1 MNTLN
6 TLIADAKNFHQ
17 PTESVMEAQRVLQ
30 ICNAC
35 RYCEGFCATFQSMTR
50 RLDFNV
56 ADVHFMANLC
66 HNCGACLHAC
76 QYAPPNAFG
85 VNIPQAMAKV
95 RLETYQTYA
104 WPKPLGNLYKTN
116 GLALTMITSLAI
128 IVFLLGMQSASTG
141 LFNTNLDGNFYAIY
155 PHNTLALLFGGVFVA
170 MLLAMAMGVRDFWKQ
185 VSTDPMLWSA
195 ASDAT
200 HDVLTLKN
208 LGGGHQQGCNEAD
221 DAFSLWRRRFHHM
234 TFYGFLLCFAAT
246 SIATL
251 YHYVFH
257 WQAPYAYTSLP
268 VLLGTLGGLG
278 LVVGPMGLLYLNVR
292 RHPLHGDAAQKTMD
306 LGFIASLLAISVS
319 GLVLLALR
327 ETPYMGI
334 TLCIHLGFVMG
345 FFLMMPYGK
354 FAHGIFR
361 SASLLKNAIEVRMK
375 KSVSVGAD

>member
-6 TLIADAKNFHQ
+6 TLIDDAKNFHQ
-17 PTESVMEAQRVLQ
+17 PSESVIEVQRVLQ

-104 WPKPLGNLYKTN
+104 WPKPLGNLYQKN
-116 GLALTMITSLAI
+116 GLALTMATSIAI
-128 IVFLLGMQSASTG
+128 ILFLLSMQSASTG

-155 PHNTLALLFGGVFVA
+155 PHNTLALLFGGVFIA
-170 MLLAMAMGVRDFWKQ
+170 MLIAMSMGVREFWKNI
-185 VSTDPMLWSA
+185 STDPMMWSA

-221 DAFSLWRRRFHHM
+221 DAFSLWRKRFHHM
-234 TFYGFLLCFAAT
+234 TFYGFMLCFAAT
-246 SIATL
+246 SIATIF
-251 YHYVFH
+251 HYVFH
-257 WQAPYAYTSLP
+257 WEAPYAYTSLP

-278 LVVGPMGLLYLNVR
+278 LIVGPIGLLYLNLR

-306 LGFIASLLAISVS
+306 RGFIASLFAISIS
-319 GLVLLALR
+319 GLLLLALR

>member
-6 TLIADAKNFHQ
+6 TLIDDAKNFHQ
-17 PTESVMEAQRVLQ
+17 PSESVIEVQRVLQ

-104 WPKPLGNLYKTN
+104 WPKPLGNLYQKN
-116 GLALTMITSLAI
+116 GLALTMATSIAI
-128 IVFLLGMQSASTG
+128 ILFLLSMQSASTG

-155 PHNTLALLFGGVFVA
+155 PHNTLALLFGGVFIA
-170 MLLAMAMGVRDFWKQ
+170 MLIAMSMGVREFWKNI
-185 VSTDPMLWSA
+185 STDPMMWSA

-221 DAFSLWRRRFHHM
+221 DAFSLWRKRFHHM
-234 TFYGFLLCFAAT
+234 TFYGFMLCFAAT
-246 SIATL
+246 SIATIF
-251 YHYVFH
+251 HYVFH
-257 WQAPYAYTSLP
+257 WEAPYAYTSLP

-278 LVVGPMGLLYLNVR
+278 LIVGPLGLLYLNLR

-306 LGFIASLLAISVS
+306 RGFIASLFAISIS
-319 GLVLLALR
+319 GLLLLALR